1 MNQNRTGLVQEI
13 QQMIDES
20 SEQVIA
26 VKDLSDDGIL
36 TVRLSGPCAQCPT
49 GQLDAQETWDR
60 LFVERF
66 PAVKEVRWETGVS
79 DELIQEA
86 LRFLRKK

>member
-1 MNQNRTGLVQEI
+1 MNQQTRDLAGEI
-13 QQMIDES
+13 QKMIDDA
-20 SEQVIA
+20 SEQTIS
-26 VKDLSDDGIL
+26 VKGLSAEGVL
-36 TVRLSGPCAQCPT
+36 TVRLTGACSQCPT

-60 LFVERF
+60 ALIERF
-66 PAVKEVRWETGVS
+66 PEVKEVHWETGVS